1 MSTQEHVQE
10 DIIMSEGPLLIF
22 TVFVVKGF

>member
-10 DIIMSEGPLLIF
+10 DIIMSKVPLLIF
-22 TVFVVKGF
+22 TIFVVKMS